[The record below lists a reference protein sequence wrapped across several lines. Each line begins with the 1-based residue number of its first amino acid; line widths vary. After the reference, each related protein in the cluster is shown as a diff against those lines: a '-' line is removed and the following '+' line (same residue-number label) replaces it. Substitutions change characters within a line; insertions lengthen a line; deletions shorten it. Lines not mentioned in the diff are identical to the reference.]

1 MLNLKN
7 LFARAMLALMLVTG
21 AGAASAGPTYQVTID
36 TEGLS
41 GTGMLDFAF
50 LGLGSAGPATAYLSN
65 FSGDYGDYWLEG
77 DATGTRDTGITM
89 GNAVFFN
96 DFLQSVTLGGIF
108 RFNVMFDQ
116 AGEGDGMTLGVA
128 LYDEFFTTYLG
139 AEGSLVQFDLIPG
152 SGVAVSAAEG
162 VARVA
167 EVPEPASMAMLLAG
181 LMLMGAVV
189 RGRRA
194 AQASQL

>member
-1 MLNLKN
+1 MFNLKN

-36 TEGLS
+36 TQGLS

-50 LGLGSAGPATAYLSN
+50 LGLESAGAATAYLSN
-65 FSGDYGDYWLEG
+65 FSGDFGEFWLEG
-77 DATGTRDTGITM
+77 DATGDRDTGILF
-89 GNAVFFN
+89 GNSVFFN
-96 DFLQSVTLGGIF
+96 DYLQAVNLGGVF
-108 RFNVMFDQ
+108 RFNVMFDF

-139 AEGSLVQFDLIPG
+139 AEGNLVQFDLLPG
-152 SGVAVSAAEG
+152 SGVTVTAADG

-181 LMLMGAVV
+181 LMLLGWTM
-189 RGRRA
+189 RQRRMR
-194 AQASQL
+194 

>member
-1 MLNLKN
+1 MFNLKN

-36 TEGLS
+36 THGLS

-50 LGLGSAGPATAYLSN
+50 LGLESAGAATAYLSN
-65 FSGDYGDYWLEG
+65 FSGAFGDFVLEG
-77 DATGTRDTGITM
+77 DASGDRDSGILL

-96 DFLQSVTLGGIF
+96 DYLQTVTLGGVF
-108 RFNVMFDQ
+108 RFNVMFDF
-116 AGEGDGMTLGVA
+116 AEEGDGMTLGVA

-139 AEGSLVQFDLIPG
+139 TEGNLVQFDLMPG
-152 SGVAVSAAEG
+152 SGVTVSAAEG
-162 VARVA
+162 LSRVA

-181 LMLMGAVV
+181 LMLLGWTL
-189 RGRRA
+189 RQRRMR
-194 AQASQL
+194 

>member
-1 MLNLKN
+1 
-7 LFARAMLALMLVTG
+7 MLALMLVTG

-50 LGLGSAGPATAYLSN
+50 LGLESAGAATAYLSN
-65 FSGDYGDYWLEG
+65 FSGDFGDFWLEG
-77 DATGTRDTGITM
+77 DASGDRDTGILL
-89 GNAVFFN
+89 GNSVFFN
-96 DFLQSVTLGGIF
+96 DYLQAVNLGGVF
-108 RFNVMFDQ
+108 RFNVMFDF

-139 AEGSLVQFDLIPG
+139 AEGNLVQFDLMPG
-152 SGVAVSAAEG
+152 SGVTVSAADG

-181 LMLMGAVV
+181 LMLLGWTM
-189 RGRRA
+189 RQRRMR
-194 AQASQL
+194 

>member
-1 MLNLKN
+1 MFNLKN

-36 TEGLS
+36 TEGLN

-50 LGLGSAGPATAYLSN
+50 LGLGSAGAATAYLSN
-65 FSGDYGDYWLEG
+65 FSGEFGEFWLEG
-77 DATGTRDTGITM
+77 DASGDRETGILL
-89 GNAVFFN
+89 GNSMFFN
-96 DFLQSVTLGGIF
+96 DYLQAVNLGGVF
-108 RFNVMFDQ
+108 RFNVMFDF

-139 AEGSLVQFDLIPG
+139 AEGNLVQFDLLPG
-152 SGVAVSAAEG
+152 SGVTVTAADG
-162 VARVA
+162 VTRVA

-181 LMLMGAVV
+181 LMLLGWTL
-189 RGRRA
+189 RQRRMR
-194 AQASQL
+194 

>member
-41 GTGMLDFAF
+41 GTGKLDFF
-50 LGLGSAGPATAYLSN
+50 FGGLESAGAATAYLSN
-65 FSGDYGDYWLEG
+65 FSGNYGIFELEG
-77 DATGTRDTGITM
+77 DASGDRDTGITL
-89 GNAVFFN
+89 GNSVFFN
-96 DFLQSVTLGGIF
+96 DYLQTVTLGGIF
-108 RFNVMFDQ
+108 RFNVMFDF
-116 AGEGDGMTLGVA
+116 AGEGEGMTLGVA

-139 AEGSLVQFDLIPG
+139 AEGNLVQFDLLPG
-152 SGVAVSAAEG
+152 SGVTVTAADG

-181 LMLMGAVV
+181 LMLLGWTM
-189 RGRRA
+189 RQRRTR
-194 AQASQL
+194 

>member
-1 MLNLKN
+1 MFNLKN

-36 TEGLS
+36 TQGLS

-50 LGLGSAGPATAYLSN
+50 LGLESAGAATAYLSN
-65 FSGDYGDYWLEG
+65 FSGDFGDFWLEG
-77 DATGTRDTGITM
+77 DVTGDRDTGILF
-89 GNAVFFN
+89 GNSVFFN
-96 DFLQSVTLGGIF
+96 DYLQAVNLGGVF
-108 RFNVMFDQ
+108 RFNVMFDF

-139 AEGSLVQFDLIPG
+139 AEGNLVQFDLMPG
-152 SGVAVSAAEG
+152 SGVTVSAADG

-181 LMLMGAVV
+181 LILLGWTL
-189 RGRRA
+189 RQRRMP
-194 AQASQL
+194 

>member
-1 MLNLKN
+1 MFNLKN

-50 LGLGSAGPATAYLSN
+50 LGLESAGAATAYLSN
-65 FSGDYGDYWLEG
+65 FSGDFGDFWLEG
-77 DATGTRDTGITM
+77 DASGDRETGILL
-89 GNAVFFN
+89 GNSVFFN
-96 DFLQSVTLGGIF
+96 DYLQAVNLGGVF
-108 RFNVMFDQ
+108 RFNVMFDF

-139 AEGSLVQFDLIPG
+139 AEGNLVQFDLMPG
-152 SGVAVSAAEG
+152 SGVTVSAADG

-167 EVPEPASMAMLLAG
+167 EVPEPASMTMLLAG
-181 LMLMGAVV
+181 LMLLGWTL
-189 RGRRA
+189 RQRRMR
-194 AQASQL
+194 